1 MPDKVKYLLINVSF
15 FAWLFSPTAACHS
28 QSMWYDIHGAI
39 SVGVGSLSDVLDERP
54 SRDSSEWGQPFSSAG
69 ALPLA
74 PAAYSQDAA
83 QTLQSI

>member
-1 MPDKVKYLLINVSF
+1 MGYLNVAVF
-15 FAWLFSPTAACHS
+15 VWLFSPTAACHS

-39 SVGVGSLSDVLDERP
+39 SVGVGSLSDVLDEQP
-54 SRDSSEWGQPFSSAG
+54 SRDSSECGKPFSSAG

-74 PAAYSQDAA
+74 PATCSQDAA